1 MLNSSFEENVF
12 ALKYQKSKFNAYICG
27 KIAKTEF
34 KMILKFRLRNVFS
47 FRDEI
52 TLDLQA
58 AKIQTVKGKALSG
71 NLFTTNGVQ
80 VLKSISMFGANAS
93 GKSNVI
99 KGIKACVNMIR
110 SSHTYNE
117 NTTFQVAPFKFDGY
131 DKKPSSFYVRFI
143 VDGIEYEY
151 SFSLTQTE
159 ILTEQL
165 YYYPKG
171 RRSLVF
177 TRDETKGPNKTDI
190 YEFRQAIKRPMDVA
204 ANTSRKTLFVS
215 RASQMDRDIAKKVF
229 RFFTE
234 DIVLDYKESAMPVE
248 DFLKTEKEDI
258 LEILN
263 TADSDIVDIK
273 IQGYSLKTFHKS
285 NPDIAFDFDTEESEG
300 TKTLFQMMLGLINA
314 IRNDRTLLMDGIDT
328 NLHPHLVEYI
338 INLFNSSNH
347 AQLIYT
353 AHNTH
358 LLNTDFQRRDQVYF
372 VNKHDDGCSE
382 LYSLYDFKDFRD
394 NYDMEKAYLQ
404 GRFDAIPYL
413 SIPNI

>member
-1 MLNSSFEENVF
+1 MVLR
-12 ALKYQKSKFNAYICG
+12 
-27 KIAKTEF
+27 
-34 KMILKFRLRNVFS
+34 FRLKNVFS

-58 AKIQTVKGKALSG
+58 AKIQTEKGKALSG
-71 NLFTTNGVQ
+71 ILFTINGEQ
-80 VLKSISMFGANAS
+80 ILKSISMFGANAS

-117 NTTFQVAPFKFDGY
+117 NTIFQVAPFKFDGY
-131 DKKPSSFYVRFI
+131 DKQPSSFYVRFI

-165 YYYPKG
+165 YYYPRG

-177 TRDETKGPNKTDI
+177 TRDETKGPEKTEI

-204 ANTSRKTLFVS
+204 AYTSRKTLFVS

-248 DFLKTEKEDI
+248 DFLKTKKENI
-258 LEILN
+258 LRILN
-263 TADSDIVDIK
+263 AADSDIVDMK
-273 IQGYSLKTFHKS
+273 IQSNSLKTFHKS
-285 NPDIAFDFDTEESEG
+285 NPNIAFDFDTEESEG
-300 TKTLFQMMLGLINA
+300 TKTLFQMMLGIINV

-328 NLHPHLVEYI
+328 NLHTHLVEYI
-338 INLFNSSNH
+338 INLFNRSNH

-372 VNKHDDGCSE
+372 VNKRDDGCSE

-404 GRFDAIPYL
+404 GRFDAIPFL

>member
-1 MLNSSFEENVF
+1 MVLR
-12 ALKYQKSKFNAYICG
+12 
-27 KIAKTEF
+27 
-34 KMILKFRLRNVFS
+34 FRLKNVFS

-58 AKIQTVKGKALSG
+58 AKIQTEKGKALSRI
-71 NLFTTNGVQ
+71 LFTINGEQ
-80 VLKSISMFGANAS
+80 ILKSISMFGANAS

-117 NTTFQVAPFKFDGY
+117 NTIFQVAPFKFDGY
-131 DKKPSSFYVRFI
+131 DKQPSSFYVRFI

-165 YYYPKG
+165 YYYPRG

-177 TRDETKGPNKTDI
+177 TRDETKGPEKTEI

-215 RASQMDRDIAKKVF
+215 RASQMDRDVAKKVF

-248 DFLKTEKEDI
+248 DFLKTKKENI
-258 LEILN
+258 LRILN
-263 TADSDIVDIK
+263 AADSDIVDMK
-273 IQGYSLKTFHKS
+273 IQSNSLKTFHKS
-285 NPDIAFDFDTEESEG
+285 NPNIAFDFDTEESEG
-300 TKTLFQMMLGLINA
+300 TKTLFQMMLGIINV

-338 INLFNSSNH
+338 INLFNRSNH

-372 VNKHDDGCSE
+372 VNKRDDGCSE

>member
-1 MLNSSFEENVF
+1 MV
-12 ALKYQKSKFNAYICG
+12 
-27 KIAKTEF
+27 
-34 KMILKFRLRNVFS
+34 LKFRLKNVFS

-58 AKIQTVKGKALSG
+58 AKIQTEKGKALNG
-71 NLFTTNGVQ
+71 NLFTINGEQ

-110 SSHTYNE
+110 FSHTYNE
-117 NTTFQVAPFKFDGY
+117 DTIFQVAPFKFWGY
-131 DKKPSSFYVRFI
+131 DKKPSSFYIRFI
-143 VDGIEYEY
+143 LDGIEHEY

-165 YYYPKG
+165 YYYPRG

-177 TRDETKGPNKTDI
+177 TRDETKGPDKTDV

-248 DFLKTEKEDI
+248 DFLKTKKENI
-258 LEILN
+258 LGILN
-263 TADSDIVDIK
+263 AADSDIVDIK

-300 TKTLFQMMLGLINA
+300 TKTLFQMMLGIINV
-314 IRNDRTLLMDGIDT
+314 IRNDRTLLMDGIDAS
-328 NLHPHLVEYI
+328 LHPHLVEYI
-338 INLFNSSNH
+338 INLFNRSNH

-372 VNKHDDGCSE
+372 VNKREDGCSE

>member
-1 MLNSSFEENVF
+1 MVLR
-12 ALKYQKSKFNAYICG
+12 
-27 KIAKTEF
+27 
-34 KMILKFRLRNVFS
+34 FRLKNVLS

-58 AKIQTVKGKALSG
+58 AKIQTEKGKALSG
-71 NLFTTNGVQ
+71 ILFTINGEQ
-80 VLKSISMFGANAS
+80 ILKSISMFGANAS

-117 NTTFQVAPFKFDGY
+117 NTIFQVAPFKFDGY
-131 DKKPSSFYVRFI
+131 DKQPSSFYVRFI

-165 YYYPKG
+165 YYYPRG

-177 TRDETKGPNKTDI
+177 TRDETKGPEKTEI

-248 DFLKTEKEDI
+248 DFLKTKKENI
-258 LEILN
+258 LRILN
-263 TADSDIVDIK
+263 AADSDIVDMK
-273 IQGYSLKTFHKS
+273 IQSNSLKTFHKS
-285 NPDIAFDFDTEESEG
+285 NPNIAFDFDTEESEG
-300 TKTLFQMMLGLINA
+300 TKTLFQMMLGIINV

-338 INLFNSSNH
+338 INLFNRSNH

-353 AHNTH
+353 THNTH
-358 LLNTDFQRRDQVYF
+358 LLNTDFQRCDQVYF
-372 VNKHDDGCSE
+372 VNKREDGCSE

>member
-1 MLNSSFEENVF
+1 MVLR
-12 ALKYQKSKFNAYICG
+12 
-27 KIAKTEF
+27 
-34 KMILKFRLRNVFS
+34 FRLKNVFS

-58 AKIQTVKGKALSG
+58 AKIQTEKGKALSG
-71 NLFTTNGVQ
+71 NLFTINGEQ
-80 VLKSISMFGANAS
+80 ILKSISMVGANAS

-99 KGIKACVNMIR
+99 RGIKACVNMIR

-117 NTTFQVAPFKFDGY
+117 NTIFQVAPFKFDGY
-131 DKKPSSFYVRFI
+131 DKQPSSFYVRFI

-165 YYYPKG
+165 YYYPRG

-177 TRDETKGPNKTDI
+177 TRDETKGPEKTEI

-248 DFLKTEKEDI
+248 DFLKTKKENI
-258 LEILN
+258 LRILN
-263 TADSDIVDIK
+263 AADSDIVDMK
-273 IQGYSLKTFHKS
+273 IQSNSLKTFHKS
-285 NPDIAFDFDTEESEG
+285 NPNIAFDFDTEESEG
-300 TKTLFQMMLGLINA
+300 TKTLFQMMLGIINV

-338 INLFNSSNH
+338 INLFNRSNH

-372 VNKHDDGCSE
+372 VNKRDDGCSE

>member
-1 MLNSSFEENVF
+1 MV
-12 ALKYQKSKFNAYICG
+12 
-27 KIAKTEF
+27 
-34 KMILKFRLRNVFS
+34 LKFRLNNVFS

-58 AKIQTVKGKALSG
+58 AKIQTERGKALSG
-71 NLFTTNGVQ
+71 NLFTVNGEQ
-80 VLKSISMFGANAS
+80 ILKSISMFGANAS

-117 NTTFQVAPFKFDGY
+117 DTIFQVAPFKFEGY
-131 DKKPSSFYVRFI
+131 DKKPSSFYIRFI
-143 VDGIEYEY
+143 LDGIEHEY

-165 YYYPKG
+165 YYYPRG

-177 TRDETKGPNKTDI
+177 TRDETKGPDKTDV
-190 YEFRQAIKRPMDVA
+190 YEFRQAIKHPMDVA

-248 DFLKTEKEDI
+248 DFLKTEKENI
-258 LEILN
+258 LGILN
-263 TADSDIVDIK
+263 AADSDIVDIK

-300 TKTLFQMMLGLINA
+300 TKTLFQMMLGIINV
-314 IRNDRTLLMDGIDT
+314 IRNDRTLLMDGIDAS
-328 NLHPHLVEYI
+328 LHPHLVEYI
-338 INLFNSSNH
+338 INLFNRSNH

-372 VNKHDDGCSE
+372 VNKRDDGCSE
-382 LYSLYDFKDFRD
+382 IYSLYDFKDFRD

-413 SIPNI
+413 SILNI

>member
-1 MLNSSFEENVF
+1 MVLR
-12 ALKYQKSKFNAYICG
+12 
-27 KIAKTEF
+27 
-34 KMILKFRLRNVFS
+34 FRLKNVFS

-58 AKIQTVKGKALSG
+58 AKIQTEKGKALSG
-71 NLFTTNGVQ
+71 ILFTINGEQ
-80 VLKSISMFGANAS
+80 ILKSISMFGANAS

-117 NTTFQVAPFKFDGY
+117 NTIFQVAPFKFDGY
-131 DKKPSSFYVRFI
+131 DKQPSSFYVRFI

-165 YYYPKG
+165 YYYPRG

-177 TRDETKGPNKTDI
+177 TRDETKGPEKTEI

-204 ANTSRKTLFVS
+204 SNTSRKTLFVS

-248 DFLKTEKEDI
+248 DFLKTKKENI
-258 LEILN
+258 LRILN
-263 TADSDIVDIK
+263 AADSDIVDMK
-273 IQGYSLKTFHKS
+273 IQSNSLKTFHKS
-285 NPDIAFDFDTEESEG
+285 NPNIAFDFDTEESEG
-300 TKTLFQMMLGLINA
+300 TKTLFQMMLGIINV

-338 INLFNSSNH
+338 INLFNRSNH

-372 VNKHDDGCSE
+372 VNKRDDGCSE

>member
-1 MLNSSFEENVF
+1 MV
-12 ALKYQKSKFNAYICG
+12 
-27 KIAKTEF
+27 
-34 KMILKFRLRNVFS
+34 LKFRLKNVFS

-58 AKIQTVKGKALSG
+58 AKIQTEKGKALNG
-71 NLFTTNGVQ
+71 NLFTINGEQ

-110 SSHTYNE
+110 FSHTYNE
-117 NTTFQVAPFKFDGY
+117 DTIFQVAPFKFGGY
-131 DKKPSSFYVRFI
+131 DKKPSSFYIRFI
-143 VDGIEYEY
+143 LDGIEHEY

-165 YYYPKG
+165 YYYPRG

-177 TRDETKGPNKTDI
+177 TRDETKGPDKTDV

-248 DFLKTEKEDI
+248 DFLKTKKENI
-258 LEILN
+258 LGILN
-263 TADSDIVDIK
+263 AADSDIVDIK

-300 TKTLFQMMLGLINA
+300 TKTLFQMMLGIINV
-314 IRNDRTLLMDGIDT
+314 IRNDRTLLMDGIDAS
-328 NLHPHLVEYI
+328 LHPHLVEYI
-338 INLFNSSNH
+338 INLFNRSNH

-372 VNKHDDGCSE
+372 VNKREDGCSE

>member
-1 MLNSSFEENVF
+1 
-12 ALKYQKSKFNAYICG
+12 
-27 KIAKTEF
+27 
-34 KMILKFRLRNVFS
+34 MILKFRLRNVFS

-58 AKIQTVKGKALSG
+58 AKIQTEKGKALSG
-71 NLFTTNGVQ
+71 NLFTTNEVQ

-151 SFSLTQTE
+151 SFSLTQAE

-229 RFFTE
+229 RFFNE

-248 DFLKTEKEDI
+248 DFLKTKKEDI

-300 TKTLFQMMLGLINA
+300 TKTLFQMMLGIINV
-314 IRNDRTLLMDGIDT
+314 IRNDRTFLMDGIDT

-338 INLFNSSNH
+338 TNLFNRSNH

-372 VNKHDDGCSE
+372 VNKRDDGCSE

-413 SIPNI
+413 TTPNI

>member
-1 MLNSSFEENVF
+1 MV
-12 ALKYQKSKFNAYICG
+12 
-27 KIAKTEF
+27 
-34 KMILKFRLRNVFS
+34 LKFRLSNVFS
-47 FRDEI
+47 FREEI

-58 AKIQTVKGKALSG
+58 AKIQTEKGKALNG
-71 NLFTTNGVQ
+71 NLFTINGEQ
-80 VLKSISMFGANAS
+80 ILKSISLFGANAS

-117 NTTFQVAPFKFDGY
+117 DTTFQVAPFKFDGY

-143 VDGIEYEY
+143 LDGIEYEY
-151 SFSLTQTE
+151 FFSLTQTE

-165 YYYPKG
+165 YYYPRG

-177 TRDETKGPNKTDI
+177 TRDETKGPDKTDV
-190 YEFRQAIKRPMDVA
+190 YEFRQSIKRPMDVA

-234 DIVLDYKESAMPVE
+234 DIVLDYKKSAMPVE
-248 DFLKTEKEDI
+248 DFLKTKKEDI
-258 LEILN
+258 LKILN
-263 TADSDIVDIK
+263 TADSDIVDFK

-285 NPDIAFDFDTEESEG
+285 NPNIAFDFDTEESEG
-300 TKTLFQMMLGLINA
+300 TKTLFQMMLGIIND

-328 NLHPHLVEYI
+328 SLHPHLVEFI
-338 INLFNSSNH
+338 INLFNRSNH

-372 VNKHDDGCSE
+372 VNKRDDGCSE

>member
-1 MLNSSFEENVF
+1 MVLR
-12 ALKYQKSKFNAYICG
+12 
-27 KIAKTEF
+27 
-34 KMILKFRLRNVFS
+34 FRLKNVFS

-58 AKIQTVKGKALSG
+58 AKIQTEKGKALSG
-71 NLFTTNGVQ
+71 ILFTINGEQ
-80 VLKSISMFGANAS
+80 ILKSISMFGANAS

-117 NTTFQVAPFKFDGY
+117 NTIFQVAPFKFDGY
-131 DKKPSSFYVRFI
+131 DKQPSSFYVRFI

-165 YYYPKG
+165 YYYPRG

-177 TRDETKGPNKTDI
+177 TRDETKGPEKTEI

-204 ANTSRKTLFVS
+204 TNTSRKTLFVS

-248 DFLKTEKEDI
+248 DFLKTKKENI
-258 LEILN
+258 LRILN
-263 TADSDIVDIK
+263 AADSDIVDMK
-273 IQGYSLKTFHKS
+273 IQSNSLKTFHKS
-285 NPDIAFDFDTEESEG
+285 NPNIAFDFDTEESEG
-300 TKTLFQMMLGLINA
+300 TKTLFQMMLGIINV

-338 INLFNSSNH
+338 INLFNRGNH

-372 VNKHDDGCSE
+372 VNKRDDGCSE

>member
-1 MLNSSFEENVF
+1 MVLR
-12 ALKYQKSKFNAYICG
+12 
-27 KIAKTEF
+27 
-34 KMILKFRLRNVFS
+34 FRLKNVFS

-58 AKIQTVKGKALSG
+58 AKIQTEKGKALSG
-71 NLFTTNGVQ
+71 ILFTINGEQ
-80 VLKSISMFGANAS
+80 ILKSISMFGANAS

-117 NTTFQVAPFKFDGY
+117 NTIFQVAPFKFDGY
-131 DKKPSSFYVRFI
+131 DKQPSSFYVRFI

-165 YYYPKG
+165 YYYPRG

-177 TRDETKGPNKTDI
+177 TRDETKGPEKTEI

-248 DFLKTEKEDI
+248 DFLKTKKENI
-258 LEILN
+258 LRILN
-263 TADSDIVDIK
+263 AADSDIVDMK
-273 IQGYSLKTFHKS
+273 IQSNSLKTFHKS
-285 NPDIAFDFDTEESEG
+285 NPNIAFDFDTEESEG
-300 TKTLFQMMLGLINA
+300 TKTLFQMMLGIINV

-338 INLFNSSNH
+338 INLFNRGNH

-372 VNKHDDGCSE
+372 VNKRDDGCSE

>member
-1 MLNSSFEENVF
+1 MV
-12 ALKYQKSKFNAYICG
+12 
-27 KIAKTEF
+27 
-34 KMILKFRLRNVFS
+34 LKFRLSNVFS
-47 FRDEI
+47 FREEI

-58 AKIQTVKGKALSG
+58 AKIQTEKGKALNG
-71 NLFTTNGVQ
+71 NLFTINGEQ
-80 VLKSISMFGANAS
+80 ILKSISLFGANAS

-117 NTTFQVAPFKFDGY
+117 NSIFQVAPFKYDGY
-131 DKKPSSFYVRFI
+131 DKQPSSFYVRFI
-143 VDGIEYEY
+143 LDEIEYEY

-177 TRDETKGPNKTDI
+177 TRDETKGPDKTDV

-248 DFLKTEKEDI
+248 DFLKTKKEDI

-300 TKTLFQMMLGLINA
+300 TKTLFQMMLGIINV
-314 IRNDRTLLMDGIDT
+314 IRNDRILLMDGIDT

-338 INLFNSSNH
+338 INLFNRSNH

-353 AHNTH
+353 THNTH

-372 VNKHDDGCSE
+372 VNKRDDGCSE

-413 SIPNI
+413 STPNI

>member
-1 MLNSSFEENVF
+1 MVLR
-12 ALKYQKSKFNAYICG
+12 
-27 KIAKTEF
+27 
-34 KMILKFRLRNVFS
+34 FRLKNVFS

-58 AKIQTVKGKALSG
+58 AKIQTEKGKALSG
-71 NLFTTNGVQ
+71 ILFTINGEQ
-80 VLKSISMFGANAS
+80 ILKSISMFGANAS

-117 NTTFQVAPFKFDGY
+117 NTIFQVAPFKFDGY
-131 DKKPSSFYVRFI
+131 DKQPSSFYVRFI

-165 YYYPKG
+165 YYYPRG

-177 TRDETKGPNKTDI
+177 TRDETKGPEKTEI

-248 DFLKTEKEDI
+248 DFLKTKKENI
-258 LEILN
+258 LRILN
-263 TADSDIVDIK
+263 AADSDIVDMK
-273 IQGYSLKTFHKS
+273 IQSNSLKTFHKS

-300 TKTLFQMMLGLINA
+300 TKTLFQMMLGIINVV
-314 IRNDRTLLMDGIDT
+314 RNDRTLLMDGIDT

-338 INLFNSSNH
+338 INLFNRGNH

-372 VNKHDDGCSE
+372 VNKRDDGCSE

>member
-1 MLNSSFEENVF
+1 M
-12 ALKYQKSKFNAYICG
+12 
-27 KIAKTEF
+27 AKTEF

-58 AKIQTVKGKALSG
+58 AKIQTEKGKAMSG

-110 SSHTYNE
+110 FSHTYNE

-151 SFSLTQTE
+151 SFSLTQAE

-300 TKTLFQMMLGLINA
+300 TKTLFQMMLGIINV
-314 IRNDRTLLMDGIDT
+314 IRNDRTFLMDGIDT

-338 INLFNSSNH
+338 INLFNRSNH

-372 VNKHDDGCSE
+372 VNKRDDGCSE

-413 SIPNI
+413 TTPNI